1 MDEDI
6 KTLDDVLRVMKEI
19 KEKWHSGDMNT
30 DEDIKTLDDVLR
42 AMKNIARAKVR

>member
-19 KEKWHSGDMNT
+19 KEKYRKSKSEVNQ
-30 DEDIKTLDDVLR
+30 EDVERQNKTS
-42 AMKNIARAKVR
+42 